1 MNIQLG
7 ALDYLIV
14 LPLVFLA
21 GIVDSIAGGGGLITL
36 PAYWSIGIPPAVAL
50 GTNKFASFSG
60 TTFTTA
66 RFLKE
71 GLLDVPVALIG
82 AVFGLMGSWIGTQ
95 TALRV
100 SASFLN
106 ILLLVLIPIVAV
118 VILAMPKTG
127 TVNRALQIKL
137 SKRLALGSLASLVI
151 GFYDGFFGPGTGTFL
166 ILIYT
171 LMLKYDFVTANAN
184 AKLVNLASNFA
195 ALMGFII
202 AGKVLYAIAIPAAIC
217 GIAGNLLGSSMVLK
231 KGNKL
236 IKIIFILVLI
246 LLMIK
251 ILTDIL

>member
-1 MNIQLG
+1 MNIQLS

-21 GIVDSIAGGGGLITL
+21 GIIDSIAGGGGLITL
-36 PAYWSIGIPPAVAL
+36 PAYWIIGIPPAVAL

-66 RFLKE
+66 RFLKA

-82 AVFGLMGSWIGTQ
+82 AAFGLVGSWIGTQ
-95 TALRV
+95 TALTV
-100 SASFLN
+100 SAGFFN

-118 VILAMPKTG
+118 VILATPRTG
-127 TVNRALQIKL
+127 TVNRAREIKL
-137 SKRLALGSLASLVI
+137 GKRLVLGSLAGLVI

-171 LMLKYDFVTANAN
+171 LVLKYDFVTANAN

-195 ALMGFII
+195 ALIGFII
-202 AGKVLYAIAIPAAIC
+202 AGKVLYAVAIPAAFC
-217 GIAGNLLGSSMVLK
+217 GIAGNLLGSSLVLK
-231 KGNKL
+231 RGNKL
-236 IKIIFILVLI
+236 IRIIFILVLV
-246 LLMIK
+246 LLMLK
-251 ILTDIL
+251 ILADIL

>member
-21 GIVDSIAGGGGLITL
+21 GIIDSIAGGGGLITL
-36 PAYWSIGIPPAVAL
+36 PAYWIIGIPPAVAL

-60 TTFTTA
+60 TTFTTV
-66 RFLKE
+66 RFLKA

-82 AVFGLMGSWIGTQ
+82 AAFGLVGSWIGTQ
-95 TALRV
+95 TALTV
-100 SASFLN
+100 SAGFFN

-118 VILAMPKTG
+118 VILATPRTG
-127 TVNRALQIKL
+127 TVNRAREIKL
-137 SKRLALGSLASLVI
+137 GKRLVLGSLAGLVI

-171 LMLKYDFVTANAN
+171 LVLKYDFVTANAN

-195 ALMGFII
+195 ALIGFII
-202 AGKVLYAIAIPAAIC
+202 AGKVLYAVAIPAAFC
-217 GIAGNLLGSSMVLK
+217 GIAGNLLGSSLVLK
-231 KGNKL
+231 RGNKL
-236 IKIIFILVLI
+236 IRIIFILVLV
-246 LLMIK
+246 LLMLK
-251 ILTDIL
+251 ILADIL

>member
-71 GLLDVPVALIG
+71 GLWTSLSLLSVQFWPDRLVD
-82 AVFGLMGSWIGTQ
+82 STQ

-100 SASFLN
+100 SASF
-106 ILLLVLIPIVAV
+106 
-118 VILAMPKTG
+118 
-127 TVNRALQIKL
+127 
-137 SKRLALGSLASLVI
+137 
-151 GFYDGFFGPGTGTFL
+151 
-166 ILIYT
+166 
-171 LMLKYDFVTANAN
+171 
-184 AKLVNLASNFA
+184 
-195 ALMGFII
+195 
-202 AGKVLYAIAIPAAIC
+202 
-217 GIAGNLLGSSMVLK
+217 
-231 KGNKL
+231 
-236 IKIIFILVLI
+236 
-246 LLMIK
+246 
-251 ILTDIL
+251 

>member
-1 MNIQLG
+1 M
-7 ALDYLIV
+7 
-14 LPLVFLA
+14 
-21 GIVDSIAGGGGLITL
+21 
-36 PAYWSIGIPPAVAL
+36 
-50 GTNKFASFSG
+50 AS
-60 TTFTTA
+60 
-66 RFLKE
+66 
-71 GLLDVPVALIG
+71 
-82 AVFGLMGSWIGTQ
+82 
-95 TALRV
+95 
-100 SASFLN
+100 
-106 ILLLVLIPIVAV
+106 
-118 VILAMPKTG
+118 
-127 TVNRALQIKL
+127 
-137 SKRLALGSLASLVI
+137 
-151 GFYDGFFGPGTGTFL
+151 GPGTGTFL

-251 ILTDIL
+251 ILTDII

>member
-1 MNIQLG
+1 MNISLG

-36 PAYWSIGIPPAVAL
+36 PAYWIVGIPPAVAL

-66 RFLKE
+66 RFLKA
-71 GLLDVPVALIG
+71 GLLDVPVALTG
-82 AVFGLMGSWIGTQ
+82 AALGLVGSWIGTQ
-95 TALRV
+95 TALKV
-100 SASFLN
+100 SASFFN

-118 VILAMPKTG
+118 IILATPRTG
-127 TVNRALQIKL
+127 AINRAMEIKL
-137 SKRLALGSLASLVI
+137 SKRLVLGSLAGLVI

-171 LMLKYDFVTANAN
+171 LTLKYDFVTANAN

-202 AGKVLYAIAIPAAIC
+202 AGKVLYAIAIPAAVC
-217 GIAGNLLGSSMVLK
+217 GIAGNLLGSSLVLK
-231 KGNKL
+231 KGNRL
-236 IKIIFILVLI
+236 IRIIFILVLI
-246 LLMIK
+246 LLMLK
-251 ILTDIL
+251 ILTDII